1 MYSSPQW
8 LYQFTFPPTVQE
20 DILFSTPSP
29 VIIVCRFF
37 DDGYCDQC
45 EVITHCTFDLHL
57 SNNERCWASFHV
69 FINHL
74 MSSLEKCLF
83 RSSVHFLIAFL
94 TIDIFSRTC
103 GHPEQTLFSSLLGM
117 IYIWANR
124 MWAKALCSRFLCR
137 VCSWGGTVLE
147 VTAININLA
156 T

>member
-1 MYSSPQW
+1 M
-8 LYQFTFPPTVQE
+8 QE

-45 EVITHCTFDLHL
+45 EVITQCTFDLHL

-124 MWAKALCSRFLCR
+124 M
-137 VCSWGGTVLE
+137 
-147 VTAININLA
+147 
-156 T
+156 